1 MSRGANG
8 HVASSDH
15 ARVEVA
21 GALRLWRAGI
31 EDAIVAHMRNAA
43 PDGAGSGDIPYEDR
57 RVAVVAV
64 LDYALTLFD
73 GLIASINEEYG
84 VQRVAGSPEQRRVE
98 HVQRLLAGGPAD
110 ADGLDYELDAWHLGM
125 IGSGLG
131 AGQAL
136 RAAVAG
142 LDCEL
147 LGVSPD
153 ERSVWAW
160 LGGRRDAVAKATE
173 RLKSARWPA
182 GMKLAVGELRN
193 GADGWRWTHHEANAA
208 LTVARYKQQG
218 FTRCADV
225 VLEAALLRDDVLA
238 RTLRDVYLSP
248 LDDLRIGGAAARE
261 TLRAYFTTGR
271 NVSEAAGRL
280 AVDRRTVWHRLDK
293 IAAGL
298 GWPPAVRSTELEVAL
313 RLETLEDE
321 VRETGQTNS

>member
-1 MSRGANG
+1 MSRTANG
-8 HVASSDH
+8 RVASSGH
-15 ARVEVA
+15 ARLEVA

-31 EDAIVAHMRNAA
+31 EDAIVARIRDVASDA
-43 PDGAGSGDIPYEDR
+43 AGSSGMPSEDGR
-57 RVAVVAV
+57 AVVVAV

-73 GLIASINEEYG
+73 GVIASINEEYG

-98 HVQRLLAGGPAD
+98 RVRRLLAGEPAD
-110 ADGLDYELDAWHLGM
+110 AGGPAYALDRWHLGI
-125 IGSGLG
+125 IGNGLG
-131 AGQAL
+131 VGQAL

-147 LGVSPD
+147 LCVSPD
-153 ERSVWAW
+153 ERSAWAW
-160 LGGRRDAVAKATE
+160 LGGRRNAVADATE

-193 GADGWRWTHHEANAA
+193 GPDGWRWTHHEAQAA
-208 LTVARYKQQG
+208 LTVARRKQQG

-271 NVSEAAGRL
+271 NVSKAADRL

-298 GWPPAVRSTELEVAL
+298 GWQLAVRSTELEVAL
-313 RLETLEDE
+313 RLEMLEDE
-321 VRETGQTNS
+321 VRETGQANS